1 MPELRPMIGTVLFL
15 LLAIL
20 FFAEHFGERARR
32 RPTARNFDD
41 ARMFDGD
48 APRWTPMS

>member
-1 MPELRPMIGTVLFL
+1 MIGTVLFL

-32 RPTARNFDD
+32 RPAARDFDED
-41 ARMFDGD
+41 FNSARTFDGD
-48 APRWTPMS
+48 APRWTSMS